1 MKSDGH
7 NSVII
12 GWVLYTACT
21 YSIQPNQNTTRTNE
35 ADYIHKCLPM
45 VWLIAKSENAD
56 AVKHLFR
63 FIKTQ
68 LQNLCSA
75 HNNVRDQIV
84 IKFHTA
90 DNCAAIQAAVSHVYP
105 GCTQGNCVVH
115 AKMNLGK
122 KSKLLGESSDEGK
135 LVNKYRFQAPECPS
149 QLCFLCVS
157 RCLLSFLRRSSN
169 PNASSVAKG
178 IEEYYVNEQKC
189 NWYHVSSG
197 MVSANAKQFN

>member
-1 MKSDGH
+1 MVQISAKSVSVLSQSRNAGFPSA
-7 NSVII
+7 NSVS
-12 GWVLYTACT
+12 VLSQSRNAGFP
-21 YSIQPNQNTTRTNE
+21 SANAVNVLSQTRN
-35 ADYIHKCLPM
+35 
-45 VWLIAKSENAD
+45 
-56 AVKHLFR
+56 
-63 FIKTQ
+63 
-68 LQNLCSA
+68 
-75 HNNVRDQIV
+75 
-84 IKFHTA
+84 
-90 DNCAAIQAAVSHVYP
+90 AAIQAAVSHVYP

-122 KSKLLGESSDEGK
+122 KSKLLGESIDEGK

-197 MVSANAKQFN
+197 MVSANANQFD